1 MLTKKR
7 ESMIKRLLV
16 IATLGVTL
24 SGCFM
29 APLALLGPATSG
41 FSTASLIQSGVT
53 SGANYVVKK
62 STGKTI
68 TEHVIQSLNSDV
80 IKQSYVPENEPKK
93 ILKQYNKP
101 YNAISERCREFDF
114 YCKRILN
121 KNPGLAKSLLPNV
134 ESDTGCKEYDFYC
147 KRLSK
152 KKWLQYINQNK
163 SLLGS
168 S

>member
-1 MLTKKR
+1 
-7 ESMIKRLLV
+7 MIKRLLV
-16 IATLGVTL
+16 IAALGVTV

-29 APLALLGPATSG
+29 APMALIGPMTSG
-41 FSTASLIQSGVT
+41 FTTASLIQSGVST
-53 SGANYVVKK
+53 GANYVVRK

-68 TEHVIQSLNSDV
+68 AEHAMATLKGDILKQTYMTESE
-80 IKQSYVPENEPKK
+80 PEK
-93 ILKQYNKP
+93 ILKQSYQP
-101 YNAISERCREFDF
+101 DSYNAISERCRKFDF

-121 KNPGLAKSLLPNV
+121 KNPDLAKSLLPNV
-134 ESDTGCKEYDFYC
+134 ESDTGCKKYDFYC

>member
-1 MLTKKR
+1 
-7 ESMIKRLLV
+7 MIKRLLL
-16 IATLGVTL
+16 IAVLGVTV

-29 APLALLGPATSG
+29 APLALIGPATSG

-53 SGANYVVKK
+53 TGANYVVKK

-68 TEHVIQSLNSDV
+68 SEHVMKSLKKDIV
-80 IKQSYVPENEPKK
+80 KQSYMPANEPSK
-93 ILKQYNKP
+93 ILKQSNQPYPYNK
-101 YNAISERCREFDF
+101 ISDRCRKFDF

-121 KNPGLAKSLLPNV
+121 KNPSLAKSLLPNT
-134 ESDTGCKEYDFYC
+134 EHEIGCKKHDYYC
-147 KRLSK
+147 KRMSK
-152 KKWLQYINQNK
+152 KKWLQSINQNK

>member
-1 MLTKKR
+1 
-7 ESMIKRLLV
+7 MIKRLLA
-16 IATLGVTL
+16 IAVLGVTV

-29 APLALLGPATSG
+29 APLALVGPATSG

-68 TEHVIQSLNSDV
+68 SEHVMQSLKKDIV
-80 IKQSYVPENEPKK
+80 KQSYMPASEPSK
-93 ILKQYNKP
+93 ILKRSNQPHPYNK
-101 YNAISERCREFDF
+101 ISDRCRKFDF

-121 KNPGLAKSLLPNV
+121 KNPGLAKSLLPKT
-134 ESDTGCKEYDFYC
+134 EHEIGCKKHDYYC
-147 KRLSK
+147 KRMSK
-152 KKWLQYINQNK
+152 KKWIQSINQDK